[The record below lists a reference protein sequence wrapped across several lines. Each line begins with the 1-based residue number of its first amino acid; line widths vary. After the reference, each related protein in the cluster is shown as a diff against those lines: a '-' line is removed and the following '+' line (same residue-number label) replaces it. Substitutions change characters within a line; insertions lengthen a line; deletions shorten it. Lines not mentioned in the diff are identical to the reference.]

1 MKLCVLS
8 VLKSQRH
15 FSWPNRT
22 LSNAV
27 RLTIQ
32 WPMVDGMP
40 AIAVADPSVMPLK
53 NLLSHGREASSRWR
67 IQHPP
72 FWETFFQ
79 RLRELKDQVGVVEA
93 VQILCIVT
101 KLRLVDLY
109 LVEMSVEKILQADD
123 EEVLDLPQR
132 DLAEAA
138 EALAI
143 IRPEAMAV
151 LLRVLAARAH
161 RLRAGHAVKLLTAA
175 AEARSSSCHDFA
187 EAFCRSLVERQE
199 IFGRDIAMAA
209 EATAKLT
216 AEGTAKPRVL
226 RNRLEPHPCGL
237 ELLLQ
242 HAARR
247 VQSFTL
253 PRLRQ
258 LVDAG
263 MSLKS
268 PASIALQQLLHQ
280 QELIAVER
288 STAEKKSE

>member
-143 IRPEAMAV
+143 IRPEETNLLKAMAV

-187 EAFCRSLVERQE
+187 EAFCRSLVERQDAPSQ
-199 IFGRDIAMAA
+199 DIAMAA
-209 EATAKLT
+209 EATAKLVT
-216 AEGTAKPRVL
+216 SGL
-226 RNRLEPHPCGL
+226 YRLEPHPCGL

>member
-123 EEVLDLPQR
+123 EAWKLVPNVLTLSPE
-132 DLAEAA
+132 LEA
-138 EALAI
+138 
-143 IRPEAMAV
+143 V
-151 LLRVLAARAH
+151 
-161 RLRAGHAVKLLTAA
+161 
-175 AEARSSSCHDFA
+175 
-187 EAFCRSLVERQE
+187 
-199 IFGRDIAMAA
+199 
-209 EATAKLT
+209 
-216 AEGTAKPRVL
+216 
-226 RNRLEPHPCGL
+226 
-237 ELLLQ
+237 
-242 HAARR
+242 
-247 VQSFTL
+247 
-253 PRLRQ
+253 
-258 LVDAG
+258 
-263 MSLKS
+263 
-268 PASIALQQLLHQ
+268 
-280 QELIAVER
+280 
-288 STAEKKSE
+288 